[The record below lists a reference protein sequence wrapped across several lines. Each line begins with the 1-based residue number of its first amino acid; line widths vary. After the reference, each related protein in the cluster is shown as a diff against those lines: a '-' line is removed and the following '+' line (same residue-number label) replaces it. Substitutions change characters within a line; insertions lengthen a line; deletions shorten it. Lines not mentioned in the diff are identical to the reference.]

1 VKALQTLDIALP
13 PSSGRTSTTIV
24 CTVSSDG
31 KIHIYD
37 LAHVPSRADKVVEI
51 APVAEYDSK
60 GTRLTCVTVGDGEVL
75 GGVDGQVNRKRKR
88 EDDEEAEG
96 GDESEEEGGFGSG
109 WEDEGEEVDGEE
121 EVEDEEDAEVEEEE
135 ESEG

>member
-1 VKALQTLDIALP
+1 M
-13 PSSGRTSTTIV
+13 
-24 CTVSSDG
+24 
-31 KIHIYD
+31 
-37 LAHVPSRADKVVEI
+37 AHVPSHADKVVEI

-75 GGVDGQVNRKRKR
+75 AGVDGLNGKRKR

-96 GDESEEEGGFGSG
+96 GDVNEEEGGFGSG
-109 WEDEGEEVDGEE
+109 WEDEGKEVDEEE

>member
-31 KIHIYD
+31 KIHVYD
-37 LAHVPSRADKVVEI
+37 LDHIPSRADKVVEI

-60 GTRLTCVTVGDGEVL
+60 GTRLTCVTLGDGEVL
-75 GGVDGQVNRKRKR
+75 GGVDGQVNGKRKR

-96 GDESEEEGGFGSG
+96 GDESVGEDGFGSG
-109 WEDEGEEVDGEE
+109 WEDEGEEVGGGGG
-121 EVEDEEDAEVEEEE
+121 
-135 ESEG
+135 SRR

>member
-31 KIHIYD
+31 KIHVYD
-37 LAHVPSRADKVVEI
+37 LDHIPSRVDKVVEI

-60 GTRLTCVTVGDGEVL
+60 GTRLTCVTLGDGEVL
-75 GGVDGQVNRKRKR
+75 GGVDGQVNGKRKR
-88 EDDEEAEG
+88 EDDEEG
-96 GDESEEEGGFGSG
+96 GDESVEEDGFGSG
-109 WEDEGEEVDGEE
+109 WEDEGEVGGEE

>member
-1 VKALQTLDIALP
+1 MKALQTLDIALP

-37 LAHVPSRADKVVEI
+37 LAHVPSHADKAVEI

-75 GGVDGQVNRKRKR
+75 AGQVNGKRKR

-96 GDESEEEGGFGSG
+96 GDVSEEEGGFGSG
-109 WEDEGEEVDGEE
+109 WEDEGKEVDEE
-121 EVEDEEDAEVEEEE
+121 EQVEDEEDAEVEEEE

>member
-1 VKALQTLDIALP
+1 M
-13 PSSGRTSTTIV
+13 
-24 CTVSSDG
+24 
-31 KIHIYD
+31 
-37 LAHVPSRADKVVEI
+37 AHVPSHANKVVEI

-75 GGVDGQVNRKRKR
+75 AGVDGRVNGKRKR

-96 GDESEEEGGFGSG
+96 GDVSEEEGGFGSG
-109 WEDEGEEVDGEE
+109 WEDEGKEVDEE
-121 EVEDEEDAEVEEEE
+121 EVEDEEDAEDEKEQ

>member
-1 VKALQTLDIALP
+1 MKALQTLDIALP

-37 LAHVPSRADKVVEI
+37 LAHVPSHADKVVEI

-75 GGVDGQVNRKRKR
+75 AGVDGQVNGKRKR

-96 GDESEEEGGFGSG
+96 GNMSEEEGGFGSG
-109 WEDEGEEVDGEE
+109 WEDEGNEVDEEE
-121 EVEDEEDAEVEEEE
+121 EVEDEDAEVEEEE